1 MDKSDWQRI
10 IHIRTHCDDIES
22 FLNRFGRDFHTF
34 EEDRAYFNAV
44 SMCIFQIGELAN
56 GLSEDFR
63 QKTSRE
69 IPWRMIRGM
78 RNVLAHSYGEI
89 DEEVIWETANNDIPL
104 LKDFCYKLT
113 SMEKEKHKS
122 DRDER

>member
-44 SMCIFQIGELAN
+44 SMCIFQVGELAN

-63 QKTSRE
+63 QKTSKE

-104 LKDFCYKLT
+104 LRDFCYKLT
-113 SMEKEKHKS
+113 SMEKEKRKS

>member
-10 IHIRTHCDDIES
+10 IHIRTHCDDVENFI
-22 FLNRFGRDFHTF
+22 NRFGRDYNTF
-34 EEDRAYFNAV
+34 VEDRAYFNAV

-56 GLSEDFR
+56 SLTEEFR
-63 QKTSRE
+63 QKTNNE

-89 DEEVIWETANNDIPL
+89 DEEVIWETANNDIPKL
-104 LKDFCYKLT
+104 REFCYKLT
-113 SMEKEKHKS
+113 NKEKHRS

>member
-63 QKTSRE
+63 QKTSKE

-104 LKDFCYKLT
+104 LRDFCYKLT
-113 SMEKEKHKS
+113 SMEKEKRKS

>member
-10 IHIRTHCDDIES
+10 IHILTHCDDIES

-44 SMCIFQIGELAN
+44 SMCIFQVGELAN

-63 QKTSRE
+63 QKTSKE

-104 LKDFCYKLT
+104 LRDFCYKLT
-113 SMEKEKHKS
+113 SMEKEKRKS